1 MTHMQKFCVSIFLS
15 TLSLRRATRRPGQ
28 TAKANKDFYPRSPCG
43 ERPTDMAK
51 RLIEFRI
58 SIHALLAES
67 DIGYTVNFHAKARF
81 LSTLSLRRATIH
93 TARKGSG
100 NKGFLST
107 LSLRRATPHCPERQ
121 WQQGISIHA
130 LLAESDIPNS
140 GTFRSTHNF
149 YPRSPCGERLFFS
162 CFWCIF
168 YLYISIH
175 ALLAESDI
183 PNSGTFRSTHNF
195 YPRSPCGERRVNT
208 NRDFI
213 GIEFLSTLSLRRA
226 TCLTCLLGIG

>member
-107 LSLRRATPHCPERQ
+107 LSLRRATYPTAALSEAPT
-121 WQQGISIHA
+121 ISIHA
-130 LLAESDIPNS
+130 LLAESD
-140 GTFRSTHNF
+140 
-149 YPRSPCGERLFFS
+149 CFFLVFGVS
-162 CFWCIF
+162 FICIF
-168 YLYISIH
+168 LSTLSLRRATENPLRQVVNRSISIH
-175 ALLAESDI
+175 ALLAESDVSTQI
-183 PNSGTFRSTHNF
+183 ETSSG
-195 YPRSPCGERRVNT
+195 
-208 NRDFI
+208 
-213 GIEFLSTLSLRRA
+213 
-226 TCLTCLLGIG
+226 